1 MDIMASSDCGTTWTN
16 VFSQTGAM
24 MTNIA
29 PVSGSAYVPDVND
42 PTHWRN
48 ELVTLTGFN
57 KSSVLIKFVTTNG
70 NGNNLYIDNIN
81 LEQTSPTAVR
91 ALNSVD
97 QLQMFPNP
105 ASSQVNIEFTNSSK
119 EPVQVYISDVTGK
132 RVWSKEMV
140 SDSKRIELQPELPAG
155 TYLIQIERADSKWVK
170 SLIIK
175 P

>member
-1 MDIMASSDCGTTWTN
+1 M
-16 VFSQTGAM
+16 
-24 MTNIA
+24 
-29 PVSGSAYVPDVND
+29 PDVND

-57 KSSVLIKFVTTNG
+57 KSNVLIKFVTTNG

>member
-1 MDIMASSDCGTTWTN
+1 METATI
-16 VFSQTGAM
+16 F
-24 MTNIA
+24 
-29 PVSGSAYVPDVND
+29 
-42 PTHWRN
+42 
-48 ELVTLTGFN
+48 
-57 KSSVLIKFVTTNG
+57 
-70 NGNNLYIDNIN
+70 YIDNIN